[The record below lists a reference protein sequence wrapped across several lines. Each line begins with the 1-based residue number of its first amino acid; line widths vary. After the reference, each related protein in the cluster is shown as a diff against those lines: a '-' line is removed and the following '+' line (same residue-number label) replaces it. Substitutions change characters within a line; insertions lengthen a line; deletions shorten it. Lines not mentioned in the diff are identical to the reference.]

1 MLIQKLKSNSL
12 RRNSKHTGS
21 YALRRAGKDWGCS
34 DLVYLSSIFCNAQV
48 DVCLYQYGLM
58 VDNEVK
64 QSVHITVMVCTL
76 IVVSPLTVLKPVADN
91 VG

>member
-21 YALRRAGKDWGCS
+21 YALRRARGCS
-34 DLVYLSSIFCNAQV
+34 DLVYLSSMVCNGEV
-48 DVCLYQYGLM
+48 DVCLYQYGFM

-64 QSVHITVMVCTL
+64 QSVHITVMVCKLNVVSQL
-76 IVVSPLTVLKPVADN
+76 IVLPPVADN